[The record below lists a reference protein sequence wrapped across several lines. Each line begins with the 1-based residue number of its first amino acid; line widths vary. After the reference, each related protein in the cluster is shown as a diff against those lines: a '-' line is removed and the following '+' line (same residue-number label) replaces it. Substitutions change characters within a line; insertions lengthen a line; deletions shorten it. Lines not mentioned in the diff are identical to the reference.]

1 MEERLPD
8 EKLDRLLQQAY
19 PTVEVSPD
27 FTLRLW
33 RRLMQQPLFP
43 IWRVP
48 VPAAAVAMAAGI
60 ATAVW
65 GWGGW
70 QGVAPVPGQVA
81 SLERMDLF
89 GNAPYDTIA
98 GSVLAV
104 TKEGV

>member
-60 ATAVW
+60 AAAVW

-70 QGVAPVPGQVA
+70 QAQARAPWTVA

-89 GNAPYDTIA
+89 GNAPYDSVA
-98 GSVLAV
+98 GSVLTV
-104 TKEGV
+104 TQEGV

>member
-1 MEERLPD
+1 MERFSD
-8 EKLDRLLQQAY
+8 DKLDWLLRKAY

-33 RRLMQQPLFP
+33 RRLIQQPLSP
-43 IWRVP
+43 IWKVP
-48 VPAAAVAMAAGI
+48 VPAAVAVAAGI
-60 ATAVW
+60 AAAVW
-65 GWGGW
+65 TWSGSLGAAPLPW
-70 QGVAPVPGQVA
+70 QMA